1 MTLQALAYIKG
12 RLTDAGLNYHLGRYD
27 YGNGSPKY
35 PYHVGEYSED
45 DAVNEDGGQQT
56 TLTIHSWARG
66 AGAAVALEQDRAK
79 IRSLFPPVGG
89 DRAILDGSGVV
100 VTYGRSQYIPT
111 GDSELKR
118 LETTII
124 INEWSEA

>member
-1 MTLQALAYIKG
+1 MTQQALAYINR
-12 RLTDAGLNYHLGRYD
+12 RLKDAGLNYHFGRYD
-27 YGNGSPKY
+27 YGNGSPVY

-66 AGAAVALEQDRAK
+66 VDAALALEQDKAK
-79 IRSLFPPVGG
+79 IRALFPPVGG

-100 VTYGRSQYIPT
+100 VTYGRSQHIPT

-118 LETTII
+118 LDTII
-124 INEWSEA
+124 YVKEWSE

>member
-1 MTLQALAYIKG
+1 MTQQALAYING
-12 RLTDAGLNYHLGRYD
+12 RMKDAGLNYHFGRYD
-27 YGNGSPKY
+27 YGEGSPQY

-45 DAVNEDGGQQT
+45 DVVNEDGGQQT

-66 AGAAVALEQDRAK
+66 ANAALALEQDKAK
-79 IRSLFPPVGG
+79 IRALFPPIGG

-118 LETTII
+118 LDTII
-124 INEWSEA
+124 YVKEWSE